1 MRCVE
6 ELLTKTS
13 LRQRGNLSTISSL
26 YDPIEFLSP
35 VVLDAKKIMQRLW
48 KLELES
54 PITPEDLRI
63 WEKWKKELSSLTEI
77 EIPI

>member
-77 EIPI
+77 ENPI